1 MCTCVCVDG
10 FTCGH
15 TDEAVQTLRVA
26 LLLEELVNRYTLKH
40 WGTIA
45 DHGPTSIWVF
55 NVIFIHK
62 IEGCHIGLLVT
73 SQSPQM
79 YWSPVSLLS
88 WLYALSLVLL
98 VPLVFLFGFNLD
110 VSPCLVRARWQ
121 HCHVTIATPCR
132 WLGLSILQW
141 AAAVD
146 LLCHRWLQGV
156 YKSVLLTAP
165 NWLPGQAFDTMCWS
179 MTKHTQ
185 TTLMLNAQWY
195 IQPTLSPEHL
205 HEFNTPHMQLI
216 QMNMPIAEP
225 HVPM

>member
-10 FTCGH
+10 CTCSH
-15 TDEAVQTLRVA
+15 TCALADEAEQTLHAA
-26 LLLEELVNRYTLKH
+26 LLMVVNRYTLKH
-40 WGTIA
+40 WGTIG
-45 DHGPTSIWVF
+45 DHGPTSVWVF
-55 NVIFIHK
+55 NVIFTHK

-73 SQSPQM
+73 SQPPQIYRSPA
-79 YWSPVSLLS
+79 SLLA
-88 WLYALSLVLL
+88 WLYALSLVLP
-98 VPLVFLFGFNLD
+98 VPLVFLFSLD
-110 VSPCLVRARWQ
+110 VSPCLVRAWWQ

-185 TTLMLNAQWY
+185 TRLMLNALCY
-195 IQPTLSPEHL
+195 IQPTPRAP
-205 HEFNTPHMQLI
+205 TWI
-216 QMNMPIAEP
+216 
-225 HVPM
+225 